1 MSQWTGQRAPQWV
14 RKEEEVKEGEGTEEA
29 AEEAVGMAG
38 ERGVRAEEPREGE
51 MVDPSYDTSQAAV
64 MAKGAENRPGRRG
77 WG

>member
-1 MSQWTGQRAPQWV
+1 MDGLLACAA
-14 RKEEEVKEGEGTEEA
+14 VKP
-29 AEEAVGMAG
+29 M